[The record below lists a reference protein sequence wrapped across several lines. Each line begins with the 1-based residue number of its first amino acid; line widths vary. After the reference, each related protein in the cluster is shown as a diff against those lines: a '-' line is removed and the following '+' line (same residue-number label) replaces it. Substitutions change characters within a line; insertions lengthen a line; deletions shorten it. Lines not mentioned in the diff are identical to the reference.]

1 MLKNFYLSMALFL
14 SMFIVLFFAC
24 ITWKRRKIPIAFKLS
39 MLMLA
44 TSFYIFGYAYEV
56 TLTDLEGIKFC
67 LLVEYLGIPFIP
79 VLLLVLIFDYA
90 GLIFIKK
97 SAYWV
102 LFIIPAVTLIL
113 QYTND
118 WHHLFYKSLGFVN
131 GNEQTLVYIEKG
143 PWYWIHLVYSYLS
156 VGACVIILVIKYVKE
171 SGLHRIQILVLG
183 TGICI
188 PWIFNLAFL
197 VNVKKTLPD
206 LTPFG
211 LVFSAILLTL
221 AIYRLNLLKVTPIAF
236 EKVVQFMSEAVIILD
251 NRNQIIHYNDPA
263 VNIIPE
269 LKAIKTDHN
278 NFENVFNKYPV
289 IKDALCSDLTAETR
303 FRVHRNGILGVY
315 TLKLTYI
322 YNKDY
327 MLGKILVLSDI
338 TACEK
343 NMENLTAA
351 SAQLFA
357 LNTLKD
363 RLISIVAS
371 EIRDPLD
378 MLINLSDLLKNTE
391 VDTDVKNEL
400 ICEIQNHISCIYL
413 RIDNMLEYFQN
424 KQNSIIYSPMD
435 WKLSLLVE
443 EAIKPILIKA
453 GNKNISVKCHIED
466 TISVYA
472 DKGMLE
478 IVLKNIMSNAVKF
491 THRYG
496 SITVAAEKEEN
507 FIIISVK
514 DTGVGIEEEKVQM
527 LFQDVEASPAPGTE
541 GEVGIGLGLL
551 LCRHIIKR
559 NYGDIWVDSTIGE
572 GSNFFISIPASGENY
587 R

>member
-14 SMFIVLFFAC
+14 SMFIVLFLAC

-39 MLMLA
+39 MIMLA
-44 TSFYIFGYAYEV
+44 TSIYMFGYAYEV

-67 LLVEYLGIPFIP
+67 LLVEYHGIPFIP
-79 VLLLVLIFDYA
+79 VLLLIMIFDYT
-90 GLIFIKK
+90 GLIIKK
-97 SAYWV
+97 SAYLV
-102 LFIIPAVTLIL
+102 LFIIPVVTLIL

-118 WHHLFYKSLGFVN
+118 WHHLFYKSLDFVN
-131 GNEQTLVYIEKG
+131 GNELTLVYIEKG

-156 VGACVIILVIKYVKE
+156 IGACIISLVIKYVKE

-183 TGICI
+183 LGICI

-197 VNVKKTLPD
+197 VNVKKNLPD

-236 EKVVQFMSEAVIILD
+236 EKVVQFMSEAIIILD
-251 NRNQIIHYNDPA
+251 NRDQIIHYNDPA

-269 LKAIKTDHN
+269 LKVIKTDHN
-278 NFENVFNKYPV
+278 NYENVFNKYPA
-289 IKDALCSDLTAETR
+289 IKDILCSDLIAETR
-303 FRVHRNGILGVY
+303 FRVYRNGILGVY

-338 TACEK
+338 TACER

-351 SAQLFA
+351 SAQLSA

-371 EIRDPLD
+371 DIREPLD

-391 VDTDVKNEL
+391 VDTEIKHEL
-400 ICEIQNHISCIYL
+400 ISEIQKHISCIYL

-435 WKLSLLVE
+435 WNLSSLVE
-443 EAIKPILIKA
+443 EAIKPMLIKA
-453 GNKNISVKCHIED
+453 EIKSISVECHIED
-466 TISVYA
+466 NITVYA
-472 DKGMLE
+472 DKGMLD

-496 SITVAAEKEEN
+496 SITVAVEKEES

-527 LFQDVEASPAPGTE
+527 LFQDVEASPASGTE